1 MRTYYVVDPSPLT
14 KAGEHIVSDGT
25 MMTFSCLKPL
35 GPLFCCYRSRRA
47 EMMQA

>member
-25 MMTFSCLKPL
+25 MMTFFCLKPL
-35 GPLFCCYRSRRA
+35 GPLSSVAFGVGGQR
-47 EMMQA
+47 